1 MNLAIFDFDGTI
13 SFKDSFRGFI
23 IYYHGYL
30 SFTLG
35 SIILTPVYLLYWF
48 RIISNNT
55 MKEKVI
61 SYYFRGE
68 VVMDF
73 ERKCLEYST
82 NEINKIIRS
91 KAKDRIDWHQARG
104 DKVIVVSASVK
115 SWLKI
120 WCEENKIELIAT
132 ELDIKDGR
140 LSGKLKG
147 RNCYGVEKVN
157 RIKKEIELEIFE
169 EVYSY
174 GDSKGDREILELAT
188 KGYFKPFRD

>member
-1 MNLAIFDFDGTI
+1 M
-13 SFKDSFRGFI
+13 
-23 IYYHGYL
+23 
-30 SFTLG
+30 
-35 SIILTPVYLLYWF
+35 
-48 RIISNNT
+48 
-55 MKEKVI
+55 
-61 SYYFRGE
+61 
-68 VVMDF
+68 VMDF
-73 ERKCLEYST
+73 ERKCSEYST

-104 DKVIVVSASVK
+104 DKVIVVSASVN

-169 EVYSY
+169 EVYGY